1 MIRVPSIR
9 SGRGALA
16 AVALLGLALFVSAC
30 PKNVPQDSA
39 SGEDAKP
46 KGAKTI
52 TLENNEG
59 TARGIV
65 TYPGGDRVDWKVI
78 ELPADATGQLKLKLR
93 WTPPRPGLD
102 LSFDVLNEWNREV
115 ASAKP
120 NKRRKSRKTT
130 KAVTVEGAKGK
141 YFIAIYASERGD
153 AGKYTLDA
161 EFTPNAVDTFDWLAV
176 PISDPPKLPAVPD
189 PIKPCDPKAWDAKN
203 PACAGVCPDPADP
216 KLPQCAGIC
225 PTPPDENIP
234 ACLET
239 MPCPNPP
246 DKKFKKCTPKN
257 WPPCDPTKMD
267 MTNPN
272 CESYRPPDVIA
283 EVTDAQPAGGGQLT
297 ITIGAGSKSGI
308 DRGWTGVVLDANS
321 KPIAKGG
328 GFTIISV
335 TSVASIAKVKLEI
348 DAVQN
353 AKVRLS
359 APRRP

>member
-1 MIRVPSIR
+1 
-9 SGRGALA
+9 
-16 AVALLGLALFVSAC
+16 
-30 PKNVPQDSA
+30 
-39 SGEDAKP
+39 
-46 KGAKTI
+46 
-52 TLENNEG
+52 
-59 TARGIV
+59 
-65 TYPGGDRVDWKVI
+65 
-78 ELPADATGQLKLKLR
+78 
-93 WTPPRPGLD
+93 
-102 LSFDVLNEWNREV
+102 
-115 ASAKP
+115 
-120 NKRRKSRKTT
+120 
-130 KAVTVEGAKGK
+130 
-141 YFIAIYASERGD
+141 
-153 AGKYTLDA
+153 
-161 EFTPNAVDTFDWLAV
+161 
-176 PISDPPKLPAVPD
+176 
-189 PIKPCDPKAWDAKN
+189 
-203 PACAGVCPDPADP
+203 
-216 KLPQCAGIC
+216 
-225 PTPPDENIP
+225 
-234 ACLET
+234 